1 MEELTKCVI
10 FNMEIYG
17 DLEGLA
23 KICDDGGLWS
33 EGNDSEI

>member
-10 FNMEIYG
+10 L